1 MYLLQKLGNEKMK
14 SNLEL
19 LRNKDII
26 AVLDGD
32 TIIEKIDEIRIAMP
46 YLSGP
51 DLCALSQKFGCYQE
65 YYWGNKS
72 KPNLS
77 RWQYMD
83 KILEYV
89 IKENRVSQFLSYMM
103 DKERFSDS
111 LGRLNNVNDIE
122 KKYQYIVQ
130 KVLNQINSILY
141 FGGHE
146 LVIISNQYIIKG
158 VNEKITIDIPSI
170 SVVDRNYIKELSNR
184 AMKDIDDGNLDS
196 AITKS
201 RTILEETFC
210 YTIELKGNEPSDSGD
225 IGKLYKQVK
234 DLYNMHTDRDMDKRI
249 NKLLSGLENIV
260 QSIAEMRNNGSDS
273 HGLGNKRVN
282 ISDYHARLAVNSST
296 TMAEF
301 ILSVSQNSK

>member
-1 MYLLQKLGNEKMK
+1 MNKNYD
-14 SNLEL
+14 L
-19 LRNKDII
+19 LRSKDII
-26 AVLDGD
+26 AILDGD
-32 TIIEKIDEIRIAMP
+32 SQIEEIDGIRIAMP

-51 DLCALSQKFGCYQE
+51 MLCELSQKFGCYQE
-65 YYWGNKS
+65 YYWGNSS

-83 KILEYV
+83 NILKYV
-89 IKENRVSQFLSYMM
+89 IKENKVSKLLSYMM
-103 DKERFSDS
+103 EKERFSDS
-111 LGRLNNVNDIE
+111 LKKLNTVSDIE
-122 KKYQYIVQ
+122 KMYKYIIQ
-130 KVLNQINSILY
+130 KVIDQINSILY

-146 LVIISNQYIIKG
+146 LAIINNQFIVKNID
-158 VNEKITIDIPSI
+158 EKINIDIPNI
-170 SVVDRNYIKELSNR
+170 NVVNRDYIKDLSER
-184 AMKDIDDGNLDS
+184 AMKDIDEGNLDS

-210 YTIELKGNEPSDSGD
+210 YAIEIKGEEPSDNGD

-234 DLYNMHTDRDMDKRI
+234 DLYSMHANKDMDKRV
-249 NKLLSGLENIV
+249 NKLLSGLEIIV

-273 HGLGNKRVN
+273 HGLGSKRVN
-282 ISDYHARLAVNSST
+282 ITDYHARLAVNSST

>member
-1 MYLLQKLGNEKMK
+1 MTNNY
-14 SNLEL
+14 EL

-26 AVLDGD
+26 AILDGD
-32 TIIEKIDEIRIAMP
+32 SQIEEIDGIRIAMP

-51 DLCALSQKFGCYQE
+51 MLCELSQKFGCYQE
-65 YYWGNKS
+65 YYWGNSS

-83 KILEYV
+83 NILKYV
-89 IKENRVSQFLSYMM
+89 IKENKVSQLLSYMM
-103 DKERFSDS
+103 EKERFSES
-111 LGRLNNVNDIE
+111 LRKLNNVSDIE
-122 KKYQYIVQ
+122 KMYKYIIK
-130 KVLNQINSILY
+130 KVIDQINSILY

-146 LVIISNQYIIKG
+146 LVIINKQFIVKNID
-158 VNEKITIDIPSI
+158 EKININVPNIN
-170 SVVDRNYIKELSNR
+170 VVDRDYIKGLSER
-184 AMKDIDDGNLDS
+184 AMKDIDEGNLDS

-210 YTIELKGNEPSDSGD
+210 YAIEIKGEEPSDNGD

-234 DLYNMHTDRDMDKRI
+234 DLYSMHANKAMDKRV

-273 HGLGNKRVN
+273 HGLGSKRVN
-282 ISDYHARLAVNSST
+282 ISDYHTRLAVNSST

>member
-1 MYLLQKLGNEKMK
+1 MNKNYD
-14 SNLEL
+14 L
-19 LRNKDII
+19 LRSKDII
-26 AVLDGD
+26 AILDGD
-32 TIIEKIDEIRIAMP
+32 SQIEEIDGIRIAMP

-51 DLCALSQKFGCYQE
+51 MLCELSQKFGCYQE
-65 YYWGNKS
+65 YYWGNSS

-83 KILEYV
+83 NILKYV
-89 IKENRVSQFLSYMM
+89 IKENKVSQLLSYMM
-103 DKERFSDS
+103 EKERFSDS
-111 LGRLNNVNDIE
+111 LRKLNTVSDIE
-122 KKYQYIVQ
+122 KMNKYIIQ
-130 KVLNQINSILY
+130 KVIDQINSILY

-146 LVIISNQYIIKG
+146 LVIINNQFIVKNID
-158 VNEKITIDIPSI
+158 EKINIDIPSI
-170 SVVDRNYIKELSNR
+170 NVVNRDYIKDLSER
-184 AMKDIDDGNLDS
+184 AMKDIDEGNLDS

-210 YTIELKGNEPSDSGD
+210 YAIEIKGEEPSDNGD

-234 DLYNMHTDRDMDKRI
+234 DLYSMHTNKDMDKRV

-273 HGLGNKRVN
+273 HGLGSKRVN
-282 ISDYHARLAVNSST
+282 IADYHARLAVNSST

>member
-1 MYLLQKLGNEKMK
+1 MNKNYD
-14 SNLEL
+14 L
-19 LRNKDII
+19 LRRKDII
-26 AVLDGD
+26 AILDGD
-32 TIIEKIDEIRIAMP
+32 SQIEEIDGIRIAMP

-51 DLCALSQKFGCYQE
+51 MLCELSQKFGCYQE
-65 YYWGNKS
+65 YYWGNSS

-83 KILEYV
+83 NILKYV
-89 IKENRVSQFLSYMM
+89 IKENKVSQLLSYMM
-103 DKERFSDS
+103 EKERFSDS
-111 LGRLNNVNDIE
+111 LRKLNTVSDIE
-122 KKYQYIVQ
+122 KMYKYIIQ
-130 KVLNQINSILY
+130 KVIDQINSILY

-146 LVIISNQYIIKG
+146 LVIINNQFIVKNID
-158 VNEKITIDIPSI
+158 EKINIDIPNI
-170 SVVDRNYIKELSNR
+170 NVVNRDYIKDLSER
-184 AMKDIDDGNLDS
+184 AMKDIDEGNLDS

-210 YTIELKGNEPSDSGD
+210 YAIEIKGEEPSDNGD

-234 DLYNMHTDRDMDKRI
+234 DLYSMHANKDMDKRV

-273 HGLGNKRVN
+273 HGLGSKRVN
-282 ISDYHARLAVNSST
+282 IADYHARLAVNSST

>member
-1 MYLLQKLGNEKMK
+1 MNKNYD
-14 SNLEL
+14 L
-19 LRNKDII
+19 LRSKDII
-26 AVLDGD
+26 AILDGD
-32 TIIEKIDEIRIAMP
+32 SQIEEIDGIRIAMP

-51 DLCALSQKFGCYQE
+51 MLCELSQKFGCYQE
-65 YYWGNKS
+65 YYWGNSS

-83 KILEYV
+83 NILKYV
-89 IKENRVSQFLSYMM
+89 IKENKVSQLLSYMM
-103 DKERFSDS
+103 EKERFSDS
-111 LGRLNNVNDIE
+111 LRKLNTVSDIE
-122 KKYQYIVQ
+122 KMYKYIIQ
-130 KVLNQINSILY
+130 KVIDQINSILY

-146 LVIISNQYIIKG
+146 LVIINNQFIVKNID
-158 VNEKITIDIPSI
+158 EKINIDIPNI
-170 SVVDRNYIKELSNR
+170 NVVNRDYIKDLSER
-184 AMKDIDDGNLDS
+184 AMKDIDEGNLDS

-210 YTIELKGNEPSDSGD
+210 YAIEIKGEEPSDNGD

-234 DLYNMHTDRDMDKRI
+234 DLYSMHANNDMDKRV

-273 HGLGNKRVN
+273 HGLGSKRVN
-282 ISDYHARLAVNSST
+282 IADYHARLAVNSST

>member
-1 MYLLQKLGNEKMK
+1 MK
-14 SNLEL
+14 TNYEL
-19 LRNKDII
+19 LRNKEII
-26 AVLDGD
+26 AILDGD
-32 TIIEKIDEIRIAMP
+32 TQIEEVNDIRISMP

-51 DLCALSQKFGCYQE
+51 MLCELSQKFGCYQE
-65 YYWGNKS
+65 YYWGNSSKS
-72 KPNLS
+72 NLS

-83 KILEYV
+83 NILEYV
-89 IKENRVSQFLSYMM
+89 IKENKVSQLLSYMM
-103 DKERFSDS
+103 EKERFSDS
-111 LGRLNNVNDIE
+111 LRKLNNVSDIE
-122 KKYQYIVQ
+122 KMYKYIIK
-130 KVLNQINSILY
+130 KVIDQINSILY

-146 LVIISNQYIIKG
+146 LVIINKQFIVKNID
-158 VNEKITIDIPSI
+158 EKINIDVPNIN
-170 SVVDRNYIKELSNR
+170 VVDRNYIKCLSER
-184 AMKDIDDGNLDS
+184 AMKDIDEGNLDS

-210 YTIELKGNEPSDSGD
+210 YAIEIKGEEPSDNGD

-234 DLYNMHTDRDMDKRI
+234 DLYNMHTNKDMDKRI

-273 HGLGNKRVN
+273 HGLGSKRVN

>member
-1 MYLLQKLGNEKMK
+1 MNKNYD
-14 SNLEL
+14 L
-19 LRNKDII
+19 LRSKDII
-26 AVLDGD
+26 AILDGD
-32 TIIEKIDEIRIAMP
+32 SQIEEIDGIRIAMP

-51 DLCALSQKFGCYQE
+51 MLCELSQKFGCYQE
-65 YYWGNKS
+65 YYWGNSS

-83 KILEYV
+83 NILKYV
-89 IKENRVSQFLSYMM
+89 IKENKVSQLLSYMM
-103 DKERFSDS
+103 EKERFSDS
-111 LGRLNNVNDIE
+111 LRKLNTVSDIE
-122 KKYQYIVQ
+122 KMYKYIIQ
-130 KVLNQINSILY
+130 KVIDQINSILY

-146 LVIISNQYIIKG
+146 LVIINNQFIVKNID
-158 VNEKITIDIPSI
+158 EKINIDIPSI
-170 SVVDRNYIKELSNR
+170 NVVNRDYIKDLSER
-184 AMKDIDDGNLDS
+184 AMKDIDEGNLDS

-210 YTIELKGNEPSDSGD
+210 YAIEIKGEEPSDNGD

-234 DLYNMHTDRDMDKRI
+234 DLYSMHANKDMDKRV

-273 HGLGNKRVN
+273 HGLGSKRVN
-282 ISDYHARLAVNSST
+282 IADYHARLAVNSST

>member
-1 MYLLQKLGNEKMK
+1 MNNNYN
-14 SNLEL
+14 L
-19 LRNKDII
+19 LRSKDII
-26 AVLDGD
+26 AILDGD
-32 TIIEKIDEIRIAMP
+32 FQIEEVDGIRIAMP

-51 DLCALSQKFGCYQE
+51 MLCELSQKFGYYQE
-65 YYWGNKS
+65 YYWGNSS

-83 KILEYV
+83 NILEYV
-89 IKENRVSQFLSYMM
+89 IKENKTSQLLSYMM
-103 DKERFSDS
+103 EKERFSDS
-111 LGRLNNVNDIE
+111 LRNLNNVNDIE
-122 KKYQYIVQ
+122 KMYKYIIK
-130 KVLNQINSILY
+130 KVIDQINSILY

-146 LVIISNQYIIKG
+146 LAIINNQYIIK
-158 VNEKITIDIPSI
+158 NIDEKINIDVPNINI
-170 SVVDRNYIKELSNR
+170 VDRDYIKDLSER
-184 AMKDIDDGNLDS
+184 AMKDIDEGNLDS

-210 YTIELKGNEPSDSGD
+210 YAIEIKGEEPSDSGD

-234 DLYNMHTDRDMDKRI
+234 DLYNMHANKDMDKRV

-301 ILSVSQNSK
+301 ILSVYQNSK

>member
-1 MYLLQKLGNEKMK
+1 MK
-14 SNLEL
+14 TNYEL
-19 LRNKDII
+19 LRNKEII
-26 AVLDGD
+26 AILDGD
-32 TIIEKIDEIRIAMP
+32 TQIEEVNDIRISMP

-51 DLCALSQKFGCYQE
+51 MLCKLSQKFGCYQE
-65 YYWGNKS
+65 YYWGNSSKS
-72 KPNLS
+72 NLS

-83 KILEYV
+83 NILEYV
-89 IKENRVSQFLSYMM
+89 IKENKVSQLLSYMM
-103 DKERFSDS
+103 EKERFSDS
-111 LGRLNNVNDIE
+111 LRKLNNVSDIE
-122 KKYQYIVQ
+122 KMYKYIIK
-130 KVLNQINSILY
+130 KVIDQINSILY

-146 LVIISNQYIIKG
+146 LVIINKQFIVKNID
-158 VNEKITIDIPSI
+158 EKINIDVPNIN
-170 SVVDRNYIKELSNR
+170 VVDRNYIKCLSER
-184 AMKDIDDGNLDS
+184 AMKDIDEGNLDS

-210 YTIELKGNEPSDSGD
+210 YAIEIKGEEPSDNGD
-225 IGKLYKQVK
+225 IGKLYKQEK
-234 DLYNMHTDRDMDKRI
+234 DLYSMHANKDMDKRV

-273 HGLGNKRVN
+273 HGLGSKRVN

>member
-1 MYLLQKLGNEKMK
+1 MNNNYN
-14 SNLEL
+14 L
-19 LRNKDII
+19 LRSKDII
-26 AVLDGD
+26 AILDGD
-32 TIIEKIDEIRIAMP
+32 FQIEEVDGIRIAMP

-51 DLCALSQKFGCYQE
+51 MLCELSQKFGYYQE
-65 YYWGNKS
+65 YYWGNSS

-83 KILEYV
+83 NILEYV
-89 IKENRVSQFLSYMM
+89 IKENKTSQLLSYMM
-103 DKERFSDS
+103 EKERFSNS
-111 LGRLNNVNDIE
+111 LRNPNNVNDIE
-122 KKYQYIVQ
+122 KMYKYIIK
-130 KVLNQINSILY
+130 KVIDQINSILY

-146 LVIISNQYIIKG
+146 LVIINNQYIIK
-158 VNEKITIDIPSI
+158 NIDEKINIDVPNINI
-170 SVVDRNYIKELSNR
+170 VDRDYIKDLSER
-184 AMKDIDDGNLDS
+184 AMKDIDEGNLDS

-210 YTIELKGNEPSDSGD
+210 YAIEIKGEEPSDSGD

-234 DLYNMHTDRDMDKRI
+234 DLYSMHANKDMDKRV

>member
-1 MYLLQKLGNEKMK
+1 MK
-14 SNLEL
+14 QNYDL
-19 LRNKDII
+19 LRSKDII
-26 AVLDGD
+26 AILDWDTQIEELDGL
-32 TIIEKIDEIRIAMP
+32 RIAMP

-51 DLCALSQKFGCYQE
+51 MLCELSQKFGYYQE
-65 YYWGNKS
+65 YYWGNGS

-83 KILEYV
+83 NILEYV
-89 IKENRVSQFLSYMM
+89 IKENKVNQLLSYMM
-103 DKERFSDS
+103 DKERFSDN
-111 LGRLNNVNDIE
+111 LRKLNNVSDIE
-122 KKYQYIVQ
+122 KKYKYIIQ
-130 KVLNQINSILY
+130 KVLEQINSILY

-146 LVIISNQYIIKG
+146 LVVINNQYIVKS
-158 VNEKITIDIPSI
+158 VDEKINIDVPNINI
-170 SVVDRNYIKELSNR
+170 VDRDYIKNLSER
-184 AMKDIDDGNLDS
+184 AMKDIDEGNLDS

-210 YTIELKGNEPSDSGD
+210 YAIELKGKEPSDSGD

-234 DLYNMHTDRDMDKRI
+234 DLYDMHANKDMDKRI

-273 HGLGNKRVN
+273 HGLGIKRIN

-296 TMAEF
+296 IMADF

>member
-1 MYLLQKLGNEKMK
+1 MNNNYN
-14 SNLEL
+14 L
-19 LRNKDII
+19 LRSKDII
-26 AVLDGD
+26 AILDGD
-32 TIIEKIDEIRIAMP
+32 FQIEEVDGIRIAMP

-51 DLCALSQKFGCYQE
+51 MLCELSQKFGYYQE
-65 YYWGNKS
+65 YYWGNSS

-83 KILEYV
+83 NILEYV
-89 IKENRVSQFLSYMM
+89 IKENKTSQLLSYMM
-103 DKERFSDS
+103 EKERFSNS
-111 LGRLNNVNDIE
+111 LRNLNNVNDIE
-122 KKYQYIVQ
+122 KMYKYIIK
-130 KVLNQINSILY
+130 KVIDQINSVLY

-146 LVIISNQYIIKG
+146 LVIINNQYIIK
-158 VNEKITIDIPSI
+158 NIDEKINIDVPNINI
-170 SVVDRNYIKELSNR
+170 VDRDYIKDLSER
-184 AMKDIDDGNLDS
+184 AMKDIDEGNLDS

-210 YTIELKGNEPSDSGD
+210 YAIEIKGEEPSESGD

-234 DLYNMHTDRDMDKRI
+234 DLYNMHANKDMDKRV

>member
-1 MYLLQKLGNEKMK
+1 MNNNYN
-14 SNLEL
+14 L
-19 LRNKDII
+19 LRSKDII
-26 AVLDGD
+26 AILDGD
-32 TIIEKIDEIRIAMP
+32 FQIEEVDGIRIAMP

-51 DLCALSQKFGCYQE
+51 MLCELSQKFGYYQE
-65 YYWGNKS
+65 YYWGNSS

-83 KILEYV
+83 NILEYV
-89 IKENRVSQFLSYMM
+89 IKENKTSQLLSYMM
-103 DKERFSDS
+103 EKERFSDN
-111 LGRLNNVNDIE
+111 LRNLNNVNDIE
-122 KKYQYIVQ
+122 KMYKYIIK
-130 KVLNQINSILY
+130 KVIDQINSILY

-146 LVIISNQYIIKG
+146 LVIINNQYIIK
-158 VNEKITIDIPSI
+158 NIDEKINIDVPNINI
-170 SVVDRNYIKELSNR
+170 VDRDYIKDLSER
-184 AMKDIDDGNLDS
+184 AMKDIDEGNLDS

-201 RTILEETFC
+201 RSILEETFC
-210 YTIELKGNEPSDSGD
+210 YAIEIKGEEPSDSGD

-234 DLYNMHTDRDMDKRI
+234 DLYNMHANKDMDKRV

>member
-1 MYLLQKLGNEKMK
+1 MNKNYD
-14 SNLEL
+14 L
-19 LRNKDII
+19 LRSKDII
-26 AVLDGD
+26 AILDGD
-32 TIIEKIDEIRIAMP
+32 SQIEEIDGIRIAMP

-51 DLCALSQKFGCYQE
+51 MLCELSQKFGCYQE
-65 YYWGNKS
+65 YYWGNSS

-83 KILEYV
+83 NILKYV
-89 IKENRVSQFLSYMM
+89 IKENKVSQLLSYMM
-103 DKERFSDS
+103 EKERFSDS
-111 LGRLNNVNDIE
+111 LRKLNTVSDIE
-122 KKYQYIVQ
+122 KMYKYIIQ
-130 KVLNQINSILY
+130 KVIDQINSILY

-146 LVIISNQYIIKG
+146 LVIINNQFIVKNID
-158 VNEKITIDIPSI
+158 EKINIDIPNI
-170 SVVDRNYIKELSNR
+170 NVVNRDYIKDLSER
-184 AMKDIDDGNLDS
+184 AMKDIDEGNLDS

-210 YTIELKGNEPSDSGD
+210 YAIEIKGEEPSDNGD

-234 DLYNMHTDRDMDKRI
+234 NLYSMHANKDMDKRV

-273 HGLGNKRVN
+273 HGLGSKRVN
-282 ISDYHARLAVNSST
+282 IADYHARLAVNSST

>member
-1 MYLLQKLGNEKMK
+1 MNNNY
-14 SNLEL
+14 SL
-19 LRNKDII
+19 LRSKDII

-32 TIIEKIDEIRIAMP
+32 FQIEEVDGIRIAMP

-51 DLCALSQKFGCYQE
+51 MLCELSQKFGCYQE
-65 YYWGNKS
+65 YYWGNSS

-83 KILEYV
+83 NILEYV
-89 IKENRVSQFLSYMM
+89 IKENKTSQLLSYMVE
-103 DKERFSDS
+103 KERFSDS
-111 LGRLNNVNDIE
+111 LRNLNNVNDIE
-122 KKYQYIVQ
+122 KMYKYIIK
-130 KVLNQINSILY
+130 KVIDQINSILY
-141 FGGHE
+141 FGRHE
-146 LVIISNQYIIKG
+146 LVIINNQYIIK
-158 VNEKITIDIPSI
+158 NIDEKINIDVPNINI
-170 SVVDRNYIKELSNR
+170 VDRDYIKDLSER
-184 AMKDIDDGNLDS
+184 AMKDIDEGNLDS

-210 YTIELKGNEPSDSGD
+210 YAIEFKGEEPSDSGD

-234 DLYNMHTDRDMDKRI
+234 DLYSMHANKDMDKRV

>member
-1 MYLLQKLGNEKMK
+1 MTNNY
-14 SNLEL
+14 EL

-26 AVLDGD
+26 AILDGD
-32 TIIEKIDEIRIAMP
+32 SQIEEIDGIRIAMP
-46 YLSGP
+46 YLSAP
-51 DLCALSQKFGCYQE
+51 MLCELSQKFGCYQE
-65 YYWGNKS
+65 YYWGNSS

-83 KILEYV
+83 NILKYV
-89 IKENRVSQFLSYMM
+89 IKENKVSQLLTYMM

-111 LGRLNNVNDIE
+111 LSKLNTVSDIE
-122 KKYQYIVQ
+122 KMYKYIIQ
-130 KVLNQINSILY
+130 KVIDQINSILY

-146 LVIISNQYIIKG
+146 LVIINNQFIVKNID
-158 VNEKITIDIPSI
+158 EKINIDIPNI
-170 SVVDRNYIKELSNR
+170 NVVNRDYIKDLSER
-184 AMKDIDDGNLDS
+184 AMKDIDEGNLDS

-210 YTIELKGNEPSDSGD
+210 YAIEIKGEEPSDNGD

-234 DLYNMHTDRDMDKRI
+234 DLYSMHANKDMDKRV

-273 HGLGNKRVN
+273 HGLGSKRVN

>member
-1 MYLLQKLGNEKMK
+1 MNKNYD
-14 SNLEL
+14 L
-19 LRNKDII
+19 LRSKDII
-26 AVLDGD
+26 AILDGD
-32 TIIEKIDEIRIAMP
+32 SQIEEIDGIRIAMP

-51 DLCALSQKFGCYQE
+51 MLCELSQKFGCYQE
-65 YYWGNKS
+65 YYWGNSS

-83 KILEYV
+83 NILKYV
-89 IKENRVSQFLSYMM
+89 IKENKVSQLLSYMM
-103 DKERFSDS
+103 EKERFSDS
-111 LGRLNNVNDIE
+111 LRKLNTVSDIE
-122 KKYQYIVQ
+122 KMYKYIIQ
-130 KVLNQINSILY
+130 KVIDQINSILY

-146 LVIISNQYIIKG
+146 LVIINNQFIVKNID
-158 VNEKITIDIPSI
+158 EKINIDIPNI
-170 SVVDRNYIKELSNR
+170 NVVNRDYIKDLSER
-184 AMKDIDDGNLDS
+184 AMKDIDEGNLDS

-210 YTIELKGNEPSDSGD
+210 YAIEIKGEEPSDNGD
-225 IGKLYKQVK
+225 IGKLYKQEK
-234 DLYNMHTDRDMDKRI
+234 DLYSMHANKDMDKRV

-273 HGLGNKRVN
+273 HGLGSKRVN
-282 ISDYHARLAVNSST
+282 IADYHARLAVNSST

>member
-1 MYLLQKLGNEKMK
+1 MNNNYN
-14 SNLEL
+14 L
-19 LRNKDII
+19 LRSKDII
-26 AVLDGD
+26 AILDGD
-32 TIIEKIDEIRIAMP
+32 FQIEEVDGIRIAMP

-51 DLCALSQKFGCYQE
+51 MLCELSQKFGYYQE
-65 YYWGNKS
+65 YYWGNSS

-83 KILEYV
+83 NILEYV
-89 IKENRVSQFLSYMM
+89 IKENKTSQLLSYMM
-103 DKERFSDS
+103 EKERFSDS
-111 LGRLNNVNDIE
+111 LRNLNNVNDIE
-122 KKYQYIVQ
+122 KMYKYIIK
-130 KVLNQINSILY
+130 KVIDQINSILY

-146 LVIISNQYIIKG
+146 LVIINNQYIIK
-158 VNEKITIDIPSI
+158 NIDEKINIDVPNINI
-170 SVVDRNYIKELSNR
+170 VDRDYIKDLSER
-184 AMKDIDDGNLDS
+184 TMKDIDEGNLDS

-210 YTIELKGNEPSDSGD
+210 YAIEIKGEEPSDSGD

-234 DLYNMHTDRDMDKRI
+234 DLYNMHANKDMDKRV

>member
-1 MYLLQKLGNEKMK
+1 MK

-26 AVLDGD
+26 AILDGD
-32 TIIEKIDEIRIAMP
+32 TIIETLDEIQIAMP

-51 DLCALSQKFGCYQE
+51 DLCTLSQKFGFYQE
-65 YYWGNKS
+65 YYWGNSS

-89 IKENRVSQFLSYMM
+89 IKENKASQLLSYMM
-103 DKERFSDS
+103 NKERFSDS
-111 LGRLNNVNDIE
+111 LRKLNNVNDIE
-122 KKYQYIVQ
+122 KMYKYIIQ
-130 KVLNQINSILY
+130 KVLDQINSILY

-146 LVIISNQYIIKG
+146 LVIINNQYIVKEINEEIK
-158 VNEKITIDIPSI
+158 IDVPNINVI
-170 SVVDRNYIKELSNR
+170 DKDYIKELSTR

-210 YTIELKGNEPSDSGD
+210 YAIELKGNEASDSGD

-234 DLYNMHTDRDMDKRI
+234 DLYNMHADKDMDKRI
-249 NKLLSGLENIV
+249 NTLLSGLENIV

-273 HGLGNKRVN
+273 HGLGNRRVN

-301 ILSVSQNSK
+301 ILSVSQNLK

>member
-1 MYLLQKLGNEKMK
+1 MNNNYSLLK
-14 SNLEL
+14 S
-19 LRNKDII
+19 KDII
-26 AVLDGD
+26 AILDGD
-32 TIIEKIDEIRIAMP
+32 TQIEEFNGIIIAMP

-51 DLCALSQKFGCYQE
+51 MLCELSQRFGCYQE
-65 YYWGNKS
+65 YYWGNSAKQ
-72 KPNLS
+72 NLS

-83 KILEYV
+83 NILEHV
-89 IKENRVSQFLSYMM
+89 IKENKVSQLLSYMM

-111 LGRLNNVNDIE
+111 LRKLNNASDIE
-122 KKYQYIVQ
+122 KMYKYIIQ
-130 KVLNQINSILY
+130 KVIDQINSILY

-146 LVIISNQYIIKG
+146 LVIVNNQYIVKNIDEKNNIDVPNIK
-158 VNEKITIDIPSI
+158 VINRD
-170 SVVDRNYIKELSNR
+170 YIKDLSER
-184 AMKDIDDGNLDS
+184 AMKDIDEGNLDS

-210 YTIELKGNEPSDSGD
+210 YVIEIKGKEPSDSGD

-234 DLYNMHTDRDMDKRI
+234 DLYSMHANKDMDKRV

-260 QSIAEMRNNGSDS
+260 QSIAEMRNNGNDS

-301 ILSVSQNSK
+301 ILSVSRNSK

>member
-1 MYLLQKLGNEKMK
+1 MNNNYN
-14 SNLEL
+14 L
-19 LRNKDII
+19 LRSKDII
-26 AVLDGD
+26 AILDGD
-32 TIIEKIDEIRIAMP
+32 FQIEEVDGIRIAMP

-51 DLCALSQKFGCYQE
+51 MLCELSQKFGYYQE
-65 YYWGNKS
+65 YYWGNSS

-83 KILEYV
+83 NILEYV
-89 IKENRVSQFLSYMM
+89 IKENKTSQLLSYMIE
-103 DKERFSDS
+103 KERFSDS
-111 LGRLNNVNDIE
+111 LRNLNNVNDIE
-122 KKYQYIVQ
+122 KMYKYIIK
-130 KVLNQINSILY
+130 KVIDQINSILY

-146 LVIISNQYIIKG
+146 LVIINNQYIIK
-158 VNEKITIDIPSI
+158 NIDEKINIDVPNINI
-170 SVVDRNYIKELSNR
+170 VDRDYIKDLSER
-184 AMKDIDDGNLDS
+184 AMKDIDEGNLDS

-210 YTIELKGNEPSDSGD
+210 YAIEIKGEEPSDSGD

-234 DLYNMHTDRDMDKRI
+234 DLYNMHANKDMDKRV

>member
-1 MYLLQKLGNEKMK
+1 MNNNYN
-14 SNLEL
+14 L
-19 LRNKDII
+19 LRSKDII
-26 AVLDGD
+26 AILDGD
-32 TIIEKIDEIRIAMP
+32 FQIEEVDGIRIAMP

-51 DLCALSQKFGCYQE
+51 MLCELSQKFGYYQE
-65 YYWGNKS
+65 YYWGNSS

-83 KILEYV
+83 NILEYV
-89 IKENRVSQFLSYMM
+89 IKENKTSQLLSYMM
-103 DKERFSDS
+103 EKERFSDS
-111 LGRLNNVNDIE
+111 LRNLNNVNDIE
-122 KKYQYIVQ
+122 KMYKYIIK
-130 KVLNQINSILY
+130 KVIDQINSILY

-146 LVIISNQYIIKG
+146 LVIINNQYIIK
-158 VNEKITIDIPSI
+158 NIDEKINIDVPNINI
-170 SVVDRNYIKELSNR
+170 VDRDYIKDLSER
-184 AMKDIDDGNLDS
+184 AMKDIDEGNLDS

-210 YTIELKGNEPSDSGD
+210 YAIEIKGEEPSDSGD

-234 DLYNMHTDRDMDKRI
+234 DLYNMHANKDMDKRV

-301 ILSVSQNSK
+301 ILSISQNSK

>member
-1 MYLLQKLGNEKMK
+1 MNNNYSLLK
-14 SNLEL
+14 SKN
-19 LRNKDII
+19 II
-26 AVLDGD
+26 AILDGD
-32 TIIEKIDEIRIAMP
+32 FQIEEVDGIRIAMP

-51 DLCALSQKFGCYQE
+51 MLCELSQKFGCYQE
-65 YYWGNKS
+65 YYWGNSS

-83 KILEYV
+83 NILEYV
-89 IKENRVSQFLSYMM
+89 IKENKVSQLLSYMM
-103 DKERFSDS
+103 AKERFSDT
-111 LGRLNNVNDIE
+111 LRKLNNVNDIE
-122 KKYQYIVQ
+122 KMYKYIVQ
-130 KVLNQINSILY
+130 KVIEQINSILY

-146 LVIISNQYIIKG
+146 LVIINNQYIVKNID
-158 VNEKITIDIPSI
+158 EKISI
-170 SVVDRNYIKELSNR
+170 NAPNINVVDRDYIKDLSER
-184 AMKDIDDGNLDS
+184 AMKDIDEGNLDS

-210 YTIELKGNEPSDSGD
+210 YAIEIKGEEPSDSGD

-234 DLYNMHTDRDMDKRI
+234 DLYNMHANKDMDKRI

-273 HGLGNKRVN
+273 HGLGSKRIN

-301 ILSVSQNSK
+301 ILSISQNSK

>member
-1 MYLLQKLGNEKMK
+1 MNTNYNLLK
-14 SNLEL
+14 
-19 LRNKDII
+19 NKDII
-26 AVLDGD
+26 AILDGD
-32 TIIEKIDEIRIAMP
+32 FQIEEVDGIRIAMP

-51 DLCALSQKFGCYQE
+51 MLCELSQKFGCYQE
-65 YYWGNKS
+65 YYWGNTS
-72 KPNLS
+72 KTNLS

-83 KILEYV
+83 NLLEYV
-89 IKENRVSQFLSYMM
+89 IKENKVSQLLSYMM
-103 DKERFSDS
+103 DKERFSDNLRNLS
-111 LGRLNNVNDIE
+111 NASDIE
-122 KKYQYIVQ
+122 KMYKYILK
-130 KVLNQINSILY
+130 KVLDQINSILY
-141 FGGHE
+141 FGGHK
-146 LVIISNQYIIKG
+146 LVMINNQYVVKDKD
-158 VNEKITIDIPSI
+158 EKININIPNI
-170 SVVDRNYIKELSNR
+170 NIINRDYIKDLSER

-201 RTILEETFC
+201 RTILEESFC
-210 YTIELKGNEPSDSGD
+210 YVIEFKGEEPSDSGD

-234 DLYNMHTDRDMDKRI
+234 DLYNMHANKDMDKRV